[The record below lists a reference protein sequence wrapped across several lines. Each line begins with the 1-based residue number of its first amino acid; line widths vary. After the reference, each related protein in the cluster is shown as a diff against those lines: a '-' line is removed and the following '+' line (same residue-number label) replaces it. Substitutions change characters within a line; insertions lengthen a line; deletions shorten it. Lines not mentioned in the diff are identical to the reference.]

1 MTGNI
6 WMCSHLLDAEDLDFG
21 KHEFITYKM
30 GQQYYSMGEKRFA
43 NLVWRAGA
51 VYKCGKQ
58 VLIRRDILEAYGFK
72 RLTCAKL
79 AKRKKCT
86 R

>member
-30 GQQYYSMGEKRFA
+30 GQQYYSMEEKRFA

-51 VYKCGKQ
+51 VYKCGKL
-58 VLIRRDILEAYGFK
+58 VLIRRDILEAYMREKNGGN
-72 RLTCAKL
+72 ADESEES
-79 AKRKKCT
+79 
-86 R
+86 